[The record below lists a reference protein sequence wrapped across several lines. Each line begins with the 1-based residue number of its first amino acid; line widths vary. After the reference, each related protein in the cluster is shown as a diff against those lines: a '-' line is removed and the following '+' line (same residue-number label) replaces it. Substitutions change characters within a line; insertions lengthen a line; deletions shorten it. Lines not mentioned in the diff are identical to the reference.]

1 MYKTISGVYEKG
13 IVKLLEPVDFS
24 EATPVFITFLNEK
37 IPEVDY
43 LSPQEIVNLAK
54 ERAGKLKKAGISK
67 KAIFNN
73 LLSVIEDIRMDAIER
88 GAAIND

>member
-1 MYKTISGVYEKG
+1 M
-13 IVKLLEPVDFS
+13 DFS

-54 ERAGKLKKAGISK
+54 ERAEKLKKAGISK

-73 LLSVIEDIRMDAIER
+73 FISVIEDIRMDAIKR
-88 GAAIND
+88 GAAIDENDFNSQ